1 MFFHFLNIPPGFT
14 GYEGGNVS
22 MRIVVKVGTSTLT
35 HDTGKLN
42 LRRMDHMA
50 RVLADLRNQ
59 GIEVILVSSGAIGV
73 GVGKLK
79 LPAKPHD
86 IGGRQACAA
95 VGQCELMYIYD
106 KLFGEYGHVTAQVL
120 LTRDCVDD
128 DLRLR
133 NIRNAF
139 DRLLDM
145 GALPII
151 NENDTVATEEIEF
164 GDNDTLSAVVA
175 QIVRADALVILTD
188 IDGLYTANPASDP
201 NAELIHVVEEITDHT
216 RSIAGGAGT
225 ARGTGGMYTKIVA
238 ADRATNAGI
247 TTAIINGSSP
257 ENLYSLL
264 KGDEIGTVFP
274 AKGGVR

>member
-1 MFFHFLNIPPGFT
+1 MNYFQNI
-14 GYEGGNVS
+14 
-22 MRIVVKVGTSTLT
+22 RRLVVKVGTSTLT

-42 LRRMDHMA
+42 LRRMDHLA
-50 RVLADLRNQ
+50 RVLSDLRNRN
-59 GIEVILVSSGAIGV
+59 IEVILVSSGAIGV

-106 KLFGEYGHVTAQVL
+106 KFFGEYGQTTAQIL

-128 DLRLR
+128 KLRLY

-139 DRLLDM
+139 ERLLDM

-151 NENDTVATEEIEF
+151 NENDTVATEEIEI

-175 QIVRADALVILTD
+175 KVVNADALVILTD
-188 IDGLYTANPASDP
+188 IDGLHAENPQDHPESP
-201 NAELIHVVEEITDHT
+201 VIHVVDHITDET
-216 RSIAGGAGT
+216 RRIAGGAGSS
-225 ARGTGGMYTKIVA
+225 RGTGGMYTKILA
-238 ADRATNAGI
+238 AGIATAAGI
-247 TTAIINGSSP
+247 TTAIIDGSRP
-257 ENLYSLL
+257 ENLYHLL
-264 KGDEIGTVFP
+264 AGEEIGTVFP
-274 AKGGVR
+274 GEKR

>member
-1 MFFHFLNIPPGFT
+1 MNYFQNI
-14 GYEGGNVS
+14 
-22 MRIVVKVGTSTLT
+22 RRLVVKVGTSTLT
-35 HDTGKLN
+35 HDTGGLN
-42 LRRMDHMA
+42 LRRMDHLT
-50 RVLADLRNQ
+50 RVLADLKNR

-106 KLFGEYGHVTAQVL
+106 KFFGEYGHATAQVL

-128 DLRLR
+128 RLRLQ

-139 DRLLDM
+139 ERLLDM
-145 GALPII
+145 GALPIV

-175 QIVRADALVILTD
+175 RVVEADALVILTD
-188 IDGLYTANPASDP
+188 IDGLYAEDPKKNPGAP
-201 NAELIHVVEEITDHT
+201 LIHVVEQIDAHT
-216 RSIAGGAGT
+216 KRIAGGAGS
-225 ARGTGGMYTKIVA
+225 ARGTGGMYTKVVA
-238 ADRATNAGI
+238 AEHATQAGI
-247 TTAIINGSSP
+247 TTAIIDGSVP
-257 ENLYSLL
+257 ENLYALIE
-264 KGDEIGTVFP
+264 GEVIGTVFP
-274 AKGGVR
+274 ARRD

>member
-1 MFFHFLNIPPGFT
+1 MNYFKDIRRL
-14 GYEGGNVS
+14 
-22 MRIVVKVGTSTLT
+22 VVKVGTSTLT
-35 HDTGKLN
+35 HDTGRLN
-42 LRRMDHMA
+42 LRRMDHLVK
-50 RVLADLRNQ
+50 VLADLRNRN
-59 GIEVILVSSGAIGV
+59 IEIILVSSGAIGV
-73 GVGKLK
+73 GVSKLK

-106 KLFGEYGHVTAQVL
+106 KFFGEYGSTTAQVL

-128 DLRLR
+128 PHRLQ

-175 QIVRADALVILTD
+175 KVVKADALVILTD
-188 IDGLYTANPASDP
+188 IDGLHAENPKENPDAP
-201 NAELIHVVEEITDHT
+201 LIHVVDHITDET
-216 RSIAGGAGT
+216 RRIAGGAGSS
-225 ARGTGGMYTKIVA
+225 RGTGGMYTKILA
-238 ADRATNAGI
+238 AGIATAAGI
-247 TTAIINGSSP
+247 TTAIIDGSTP
-257 ENLYSLL
+257 ENLYELL
-264 KGDEIGTVFP
+264 EGGDIGTVFP
-274 AKGGVR
+274 GEKRY

>member
-1 MFFHFLNIPPGFT
+1 MNYFQ
-14 GYEGGNVS
+14 NVR
-22 MRIVVKVGTSTLT
+22 RIVVKVGTSTLT

-42 LRRMDHMA
+42 LRRMDHMT
-50 RVLADLRNQ
+50 RVLADLRNR

-106 KLFGEYGHVTAQVL
+106 KLFGEYGQTTAQVL

-128 DLRLR
+128 EQRLR

-188 IDGLYTANPASDP
+188 IDGLYTANPATCP
-201 NAELIHVVEEITDHT
+201 EAELIHVVEKIDEHT

-225 ARGTGGMYTKIVA
+225 SRGTGGMYTKIVA
-238 ADRATNAGI
+238 AEHATGSGI
-247 TTAIINGSSP
+247 ITAIINGSSP
-257 ENLYSLL
+257 ENLYALL
-264 KGDEIGTVFP
+264 NGDEIGTVFP
-274 AKGGVR
+274 AKGGV

>member
-1 MFFHFLNIPPGFT
+1 MNFFQNI
-14 GYEGGNVS
+14 
-22 MRIVVKVGTSTLT
+22 RRLVVKVGTSTLT

-42 LRRMDHMA
+42 LRRMDHLA

-59 GIEVILVSSGAIGV
+59 GTEIILVSSGAIGV

-95 VGQCELMYIYD
+95 VGQCELMSISD
-106 KLFGEYGHVTAQVL
+106 KLVGDYGTTPAQVL

-128 DLRLR
+128 KMRLY
-133 NIRNAF
+133 NIQNAF
-139 DRLLDM
+139 ERLLDM

-175 QIVRADALVILTD
+175 KVVHADALVILTD
-188 IDGLYTANPASDP
+188 IDGLHAQNPKENPDSP
-201 NAELIHVVEEITDHT
+201 LIHVVDHITDET
-216 RSIAGGAGT
+216 RRIAGGAGSS
-225 ARGTGGMYTKIVA
+225 RGTGGMYTKILA
-238 ADRATNAGI
+238 AGIATAAGI
-247 TTAIINGSSP
+247 TTAIIDGSTP

-264 KGDEIGTVFP
+264 AGEEVGTVFP
-274 AKGGVR
+274 GEKR

>member
-1 MFFHFLNIPPGFT
+1 MNYFKDVRRL
-14 GYEGGNVS
+14 
-22 MRIVVKVGTSTLT
+22 VVKVGTSTLT
-35 HDTGKLN
+35 YETAKLN
-42 LRRMDHMA
+42 LQRMDKLT
-50 RVLADLRNQ
+50 RVLADLRNR
-59 GIEVILVSSGAIGV
+59 GMEIILVSSGAIAV

-106 KLFGEYGHVTAQVL
+106 KLFGEYGQTTAQVL

-128 DLRLR
+128 GPRLG

-151 NENDTVATEEIEF
+151 NENDTVSTEEIEF

-175 QIVRADALVILTD
+175 RIVKADALVILTD
-188 IDGLYTANPASDP
+188 IDGLHAQNPTQYPDAP
-201 NAELIHVVEEITDHT
+201 LIHLVERIDENTK
-216 RSIAGGAGT
+216 RIAGGAGT
-225 ARGTGGMYTKIVA
+225 SRGTGGMYTKVA
-238 ADRATNAGI
+238 AAEQATNAGI
-247 TTAIINGSSP
+247 TTAIVNGCDPSI
-257 ENLYSLL
+257 LYQLL
-264 KGDEIGTVFP
+264 NGEEVGTIF
-274 AKGGVR
+274 AARGRI